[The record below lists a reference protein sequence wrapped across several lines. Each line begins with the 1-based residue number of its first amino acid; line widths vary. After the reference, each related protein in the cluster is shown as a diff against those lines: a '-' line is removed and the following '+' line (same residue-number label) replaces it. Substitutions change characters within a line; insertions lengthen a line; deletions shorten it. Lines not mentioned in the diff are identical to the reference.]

1 MDSKKDNIT
10 PARVIGLWEEDL
22 RNLTRLQHAWNHI
35 RNFCIVLEVCDVIR
49 FFLPCQGTIGS
60 AGPQGSKGDR
70 GATVSVQKLSCQWA
84 ISESPLASTSKRGFI
99 DRFFTWRHY
108 IHFWC
113 TKQWNGGQNF
123 LLFRAICMVTDHESE
138 NNPYHKCKSPLAS
151 FSEWG
156 WVQSCYHA

>member
-1 MDSKKDNIT
+1 MGRGSEEFNEIATCMEPYKKFLYSSW
-10 PARVIGLWEEDL
+10 GLWG
-22 RNLTRLQHAWNHI
+22 NS
-35 RNFCIVLEVCDVIR
+35 

-70 GATVSVQKLSCQWA
+70 GATVSVQKLPCQWA

-113 TKQWNGGQNF
+113 TKQWNGGHNF